1 MISAIV
7 LVTLLNVGE
16 LLAIPPEE
24 PRIEARRR
32 GRSQKGRRRGG
43 SGLR

>member
-1 MISAIV
+1 MISTII
-7 LVTLLNVGE
+7 LSTLLNVGE
-16 LLAIPPEE
+16 VSALPPEE

-32 GRSQKGRRRGG
+32 GKERKHRRRGG